1 MLNLGQQPK
10 EGKAKDPN
18 GMEELRDAERTVD
31 ALEPFD
37 TKSVEDENERDT
49 TASLE
54 PEVFV
59 LPEGGIK
66 PQKKGQKAVEEEV
79 KSANVV
85 SHHAH

>member
-1 MLNLGQQPK
+1 MV
-10 EGKAKDPN
+10 
-18 GMEELRDAERTVD
+18 ELRDAERRVD

-37 TKSVEDENERDT
+37 TKSVADENERDT

-66 PQKKGQKAVEEEV
+66 PLKEGQKAVEEV